1 MCATVNASF
10 FCSVQGDEWRSQV
23 LFVMDGGDC
32 FFQLTYDVER
42 GVYGDLMVNGDA

>member
-1 MCATVNASF
+1 
-10 FCSVQGDEWRSQV
+10 V

-42 GVYGDLMVNGDA
+42 DAYGGLMVNGES